1 MRLSEDK
8 RVDTETESLELVL
21 SETTCSEVRY
31 KNTPGIILSTGN
43 LSQNIEKTPTNKFP
57 SAPQSSMYSYKNR
70 WEFVQ
75 RRKIPFSLR
84 IRNNMIKSFYC
95 LGTVKA
101 SRLFSIKK
109 NIYTPGGVGR
119 VIIGDSDSES
129 DDDQPLVQKHLS
141 FNKYRDGNRTVI
153 NSDDDLP
160 SPNIKLLSDSKLHR
174 VNSWLSNVSDPAKR
188 RDSCDSLMD
197 STVEVEQDGR
207 ADITEDLSPEPTG
220 SKGTSNHD
228 GSWRDETE
236 NSHDDRSESRSH
248 RKAENT
254 NEGGKKSVR
263 SSHLSQSPGTS
274 KAGLSS
280 GNVSQSQATSNSD
293 NSQNISQSRETSN
306 AGGTWNNDSQSQGTS
321 KAGGTWNNDSE
332 SQGTSK
338 AEGSWNCDSES
349 QGTSK
354 AGGTWNYNS
363 QSQGTSKAGGSWNND
378 SQSQGTS
385 KAGGSWNND
394 SQSQGTSKAGGSWN
408 NDSQS
413 QGTSKAGGNWNNDSE
428 TSKAVGSCRN
438 KSNSQGNHVSSN
450 NQSRSLSDSDRFV
463 PLTYHSMSRS
473 PNGSVK
479 GKIVYGND
487 SVEFNQTIE
496 NPFVQK
502 KNKNKPPVLGESTI
516 RTNMTIDNSV
526 NAVRSWTQV
535 ETTQV
540 SSVISERK
548 EMQAESSSEDDL
560 EGFLNNL
567 KISRTAKKKIVS
579 DDEFIVPDDELDSSD
594 PGTPGLSLMDRIRR
608 RKDGIEEPKTKKK
621 TAEKKKITTKPPPNY
636 SPNSSGELP
645 SPEPVKTKAKK
656 PLIDSAD
663 SDSDSMVRIKTKKS
677 ARKKNVIVSDSESS
691 ITVSSDSERSVSP
704 TPVKSKKPTKK
715 TTSISVGEPKDKP
728 VNPEDFHTPKP
739 KKSTKKLQLQG
750 AEVLGTPK
758 TLTFLSSLTIDTPR
772 HRCHPDAL
780 KYISDFKKK
789 KEELSKRLYHLY
801 NKEIFDGCLPADMEI
816 TWNVRLTKT
825 AGLCYSKRYRNKFNI
840 EARSSRIELSVKV
853 ISFIVFN
860 VDKISDYGL
869 P

>member
-1 MRLSEDK
+1 M
-8 RVDTETESLELVL
+8 
-21 SETTCSEVRY
+21 
-31 KNTPGIILSTGN
+31 GICT
-43 LSQNIEKTPTNKFP
+43 KAK
-57 SAPQSSMYSYKNR
+57 M
-70 WEFVQ
+70 
-75 RRKIPFSLR
+75 PFSLW
-84 IRNNMIKSFYC
+84 IRNNMIKPFYC

-101 SRLFSIKK
+101 SRLFSLKK
-109 NIYTPGGVGR
+109 NTFTPGGVGR
-119 VIIGDSDSES
+119 IIIGGSDSES
-129 DDDQPLVQKHLS
+129 DDDQPLLQKCLS

-160 SPNIKLLSDSKLHR
+160 SPNSKLLSDSKLHR

-188 RDSCDSLMD
+188 RDSCDSLLD
-197 STVEVEQDGR
+197 STLEVEEGGR

-220 SKGTSNHD
+220 SQGTSKHE

-236 NSHDDRSESRSH
+236 NTHDNRSESRSH
-248 RKAENT
+248 RGAENT
-254 NEGGKKSVR
+254 NEGGKKSVN
-263 SSHLSQSPGTS
+263 SSHQRQSEGTS
-274 KAGLSS
+274 KVGRSWR
-280 GNVSQSQATSNSD
+280 NDSQSQATSNSD
-293 NSQNISQSRETSN
+293 NSQNISQSQGTSK

-321 KAGGTWNNDSE
+321 KAGGTWNNDSQ

-338 AEGSWNCDSES
+338 AEGSWNCDSQS

-385 KAGGSWNND
+385 KTDGTWNNDSQSQGTSKARGSWNND
-394 SQSQGTSKAGGSWN
+394 SQSQGTSKAGGTWN

-413 QGTSKAGGNWNNDSE
+413 QGTSKDGGSWNNDSQSQGNSKAGGTRNNTSQSQGTSKTNGSLNNDSLNIG
-428 TSKAVGSCRN
+428 TSKAGGSWRN
-438 KSNSQGNHVSSN
+438 KSNSQGKHASSN
-450 NQSRSLSDSDRFV
+450 NQSRSLSDTDKFV

-487 SVEFNQTIE
+487 SVEYNQTLE
-496 NPFVQK
+496 NPVVQK
-502 KNKNKPPVLGESTI
+502 KTKRKPPVLGESTI

-535 ETTQV
+535 ETQV

-548 EMQAESSSEDDL
+548 EMQAETSSEDDL

-567 KISRTAKKKIVS
+567 KISRTVKKKVVS

-594 PGTPGLSLMDRIRR
+594 PETPELSLMDRIRK

-621 TAEKKKITTKPPPNY
+621 TAKKTKSKTKPAPNY
-636 SPNSSGELP
+636 SPDSSGELP
-645 SPEPVKTKAKK
+645 SPDPVRTKTKK
-656 PLIDSAD
+656 PLIDSDD
-663 SDSDSMVRIKTKKS
+663 SDSDSLVRTQTKKS

-691 ITVSSDSERSVSP
+691 ITVSSDSEGSVSP
-704 TPVKSKKPTKK
+704 TPIKSKKPTKK
-715 TTSISVGEPKDKP
+715 TTSTIEGNPKDKP

-739 KKSTKKLQLQG
+739 KKSTQKLQLQE
-750 AEVLGTPK
+750 AEVLGTPR

-772 HRCHPDAL
+772 QRCHPDAL

-853 ISFIVFN
+853 ISFKVFN
-860 VDKISDYGL
+860 VDKILDYGL
-869 P
+869 GVPSRVPIIIIIIINTIN

>member
-1 MRLSEDK
+1 LINGP
-8 RVDTETESLELVL
+8 L
-21 SETTCSEVRY
+21 Y
-31 KNTPGIILSTGN
+31 NGN
-43 LSQNIEKTPTNKFP
+43 
-57 SAPQSSMYSYKNR
+57 
-70 WEFVQ
+70 
-75 RRKIPFSLR
+75 
-84 IRNNMIKSFYC
+84 
-95 LGTVKA
+95 
-101 SRLFSIKK
+101 
-109 NIYTPGGVGR
+109 
-119 VIIGDSDSES
+119 
-129 DDDQPLVQKHLS
+129 
-141 FNKYRDGNRTVI
+141 
-153 NSDDDLP
+153 
-160 SPNIKLLSDSKLHR
+160 
-174 VNSWLSNVSDPAKR
+174 
-188 RDSCDSLMD
+188 
-197 STVEVEQDGR
+197 
-207 ADITEDLSPEPTG
+207 
-220 SKGTSNHD
+220 
-228 GSWRDETE
+228 
-236 NSHDDRSESRSH
+236 
-248 RKAENT
+248 
-254 NEGGKKSVR
+254 
-263 SSHLSQSPGTS
+263 
-274 KAGLSS
+274 
-280 GNVSQSQATSNSD
+280 
-293 NSQNISQSRETSN
+293 
-306 AGGTWNNDSQSQGTS
+306 
-321 KAGGTWNNDSE
+321 
-332 SQGTSK
+332 
-338 AEGSWNCDSES
+338 
-349 QGTSK
+349 
-354 AGGTWNYNS
+354 
-363 QSQGTSKAGGSWNND
+363 
-378 SQSQGTS
+378 
-385 KAGGSWNND
+385 
-394 SQSQGTSKAGGSWN
+394 
-408 NDSQS
+408 
-413 QGTSKAGGNWNNDSE
+413 
-428 TSKAVGSCRN
+428 RN

-450 NQSRSLSDSDRFV
+450 NQSRSFSDSDRFV
-463 PLTYHSMSRS
+463 PLTYHSVSRS

-487 SVEFNQTIE
+487 SVEFNQTME
-496 NPFVQK
+496 NPFFQK

-567 KISRTAKKKIVS
+567 KISRTAKKKVVS

-594 PGTPGLSLMDRIRR
+594 PGTLGLSLMDRIRR
-608 RKDGIEEPKTKKK
+608 RKDCIEEPKTKKK
-621 TAEKKKITTKPPPNY
+621 TAEKKKSKTKPAPNY

-645 SPEPVKTKAKK
+645 SPEPVKTKTKK
-656 PLIDSAD
+656 PLIDSDD
-663 SDSDSMVRIKTKKS
+663 SDSDSLVRIKTKKS

-704 TPVKSKKPTKK
+704 TPIKSKKPIKK

-728 VNPEDFHTPKP
+728 VNPEDLHTPKP

-853 ISFIVFN
+853 ISFIVFI
-860 VDKISDYGL
+860 DKISDDGL

>member
-1 MRLSEDK
+1 M
-8 RVDTETESLELVL
+8 T
-21 SETTCSEVRY
+21 
-31 KNTPGIILSTGN
+31 
-43 LSQNIEKTPTNKFP
+43 
-57 SAPQSSMYSYKNR
+57 
-70 WEFVQ
+70 
-75 RRKIPFSLR
+75 
-84 IRNNMIKSFYC
+84 KSFYC

-109 NIYTPGGVGR
+109 NTYTPGGVGR
-119 VIIGDSDSES
+119 VIIGGSDSES
-129 DDDQPLVQKHLS
+129 DNDQPLVQKHLS
-141 FNKYRDGNRTVI
+141 VNKYRDGNRTVI

-160 SPNIKLLSDSKLHR
+160 SPNIKLLSDSKFHR

-197 STVEVEQDGR
+197 STVEVEEDGR

-220 SKGTSNHD
+220 SKGTSKHD

-236 NSHDDRSESRSH
+236 NSHDNRSESRSH

-263 SSHLSQSPGTS
+263 SSHQSQSQGTS

-280 GNVSQSQATSNSD
+280 RNDSQSQATSNSD
-293 NSQNISQSRETSN
+293 NSQNISQSRETSK
-306 AGGTWNNDSQSQGTS
+306 AGGTCNNDSQSQGTS
-321 KAGGTWNNDSE
+321 KEGGTWNNDSE

-385 KAGGSWNND
+385 KAVGSWNND

-413 QGTSKAGGNWNNDSE
+413 QGTSKAGGSWNNDSQSQGTGKAGGTWITDSQSRGNSKAGGTRNNVSQSHG
-428 TSKAVGSCRN
+428 TSKTNRSLINGPLYNGNRN

-450 NQSRSLSDSDRFV
+450 NQSRSFSDSDRFV
-463 PLTYHSMSRS
+463 PLTYHSVSRS

-496 NPFVQK
+496 NPFFQK

-567 KISRTAKKKIVS
+567 KISRTAKKKVVS

-621 TAEKKKITTKPPPNY
+621 TAEKKKSKTKPAPNY

-645 SPEPVKTKAKK
+645 SPEPVKTKTKK
-656 PLIDSAD
+656 PLIDSDD
-663 SDSDSMVRIKTKKS
+663 SDSDSLVRIKTKKS

-704 TPVKSKKPTKK
+704 TPIKSKKPIKK

-728 VNPEDFHTPKP
+728 VNPEDLHTPKP

-853 ISFIVFN
+853 ISFIVFI
-860 VDKISDYGL
+860 DKISDDGL